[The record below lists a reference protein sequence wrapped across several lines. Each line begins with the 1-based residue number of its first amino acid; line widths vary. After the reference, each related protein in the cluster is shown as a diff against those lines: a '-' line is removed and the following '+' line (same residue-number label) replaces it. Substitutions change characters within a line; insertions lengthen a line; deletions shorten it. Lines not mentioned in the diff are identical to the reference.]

1 MDLDPDE
8 HANNAWD
15 DEERG
20 RYVGMRPAGSGSRF
34 RSVVA
39 IATGL
44 VAIGGLAVFASAAGA
59 SPQPTVAQVQAKVNQ
74 LTSQYDR
81 VTEQLDQADE
91 QLSAAQ
97 TRVAQIRTAVNH
109 ANAQFLAARTTMA
122 QIAAA
127 TFEDTGAT
135 SIAGVLTSGNP
146 SDVLQQGSLLM
157 ELSGSRDAETAQL
170 LTDASQLDGVEQEL
184 QRTET
189 GIAALKTQLA
199 DHKNSLGK
207 LIATEQATLDSLT
220 VPQQQVVKS
229 NTIGANGSAAPV
241 TYSGPTGTQADKAV
255 AFVYAQLG
263 CPYVYGGTGPCQ
275 MGFDCS
281 GLAQAAWA
289 SAGVAIPRD
298 SYEQWADLP
307 HISLSAIEPGDLLI
321 YNGEGHVAIYV
332 GNGYIIDAPQ
342 TGMDVERIP
351 MSTPWYADN
360 LDGVV
365 RP

>member
-1 MDLDPDE
+1 MDT
-8 HANNAWD
+8 
-15 DEERG
+15 
-20 RYVGMRPAGSGSRF
+20 RPAGSESRF
-34 RSVVA
+34 RRGVA
-39 IATGL
+39 TVTGL
-44 VAIGGLAVFASAAGA
+44 VAIGGLAVFASVAGA

-74 LTSQYDR
+74 LTSQYDK
-81 VTEQLDQADE
+81 VTEQLDQVGE

-97 TRVAQIRTAVNH
+97 TRLAQVRTAVNH
-109 ANAQFLAARTTMA
+109 ANAQFRAAQTTVA

-135 SIAGVLTSGNP
+135 SIAGVLTSGDP
-146 SDVLQQGSLLM
+146 SVVLQQGSLLM
-157 ELSGSRDAETAQL
+157 ALSGNRNAETTQL
-170 LTDASQLDGVEQEL
+170 LTDASQLVGVEQEQ
-184 QRTET
+184 QRTES

-207 LIATEQATLDSLT
+207 LIATEQTTLDSLT
-220 VPQQQVVKS
+220 VPQQQTVKS
-229 NTIGANGSAAPV
+229 NTIGANGSTQKV
-241 TYSGPTGTQADKAV
+241 TYTGPTGSQADQAV
-255 AFVYAQLG
+255 AFAYAQLG

-281 GLAQAAWA
+281 GLAQAAWGA
-289 SAGVAIPRD
+289 AGVAIPRD
-298 SYEQWADLP
+298 SYEQWAELP
-307 HISLSAIEPGDLLI
+307 HVSLSSIEPGDLLI

-342 TGMDVERIP
+342 TGMDVEKIP

>member
-1 MDLDPDE
+1 MVTR
-8 HANNAWD
+8 A
-15 DEERG
+15 
-20 RYVGMRPAGSGSRF
+20 AGSESRF
-34 RSVVA
+34 RRGVA
-39 IATGL
+39 IVAGL
-44 VAIGGLAVFASAAGA
+44 VTIGALALFASVAGA

-74 LTSQYDR
+74 LTSQYDQ
-81 VTEQLDQADE
+81 VSEQLDQAGQ

-97 TRVAQIRTAVNH
+97 TRLAQVRTGVNH
-109 ANAQFLAARTTMA
+109 ANAQFRAAQTTVD

-146 SDVLQQGSLLM
+146 SAVLQEGSLLM
-157 ELSGSRDAETAQL
+157 DLSGNRTAETAQL
-170 LTDASQLDGVEQEL
+170 LTDASQLAGVEQEL
-184 QRTET
+184 QRTES
-189 GIAALKTQLA
+189 GVAALKTQLA
-199 DHKNSLGK
+199 GHKNSLGK

-220 VPQQQVVKS
+220 VPQQQTVKS
-229 NTIGANGSAAPV
+229 NSIGANGSTQQA
-241 TYSGPTGTQADKAV
+241 TYSGPTTTQAGKAV
-255 AFVYAQLG
+255 AFAYAQLG

-275 MGFDCS
+275 AGFDCS

-298 SYEQWADLP
+298 SYEQWAELP
-307 HISLSAIEPGDLLI
+307 HVSVSSIEPGDLLI
-321 YNGEGHVAIYV
+321 YDGEGHVAMYV

>member
-1 MDLDPDE
+1 M
-8 HANNAWD
+8 
-15 DEERG
+15 G
-20 RYVGMRPAGSGSRF
+20 TRPAGSESRF
-34 RSVVA
+34 RRGVA

-44 VAIGGLAVFASAAGA
+44 VAIGGLAVFASVAGA

-74 LTSQYDR
+74 LTSQYDK
-81 VTEQLDQADE
+81 VAEQLDQVGE
-91 QLSAAQ
+91 QLSGAQ
-97 TRVAQIRTAVNH
+97 TRLAQVRADVDH
-109 ANAQFLAARTTMA
+109 ANAQFQAARTTVA

-135 SIAGVLTSGNP
+135 SMAGVLTSADP
-146 SDVLQQGSLLM
+146 SVILQQGSLLM
-157 ELSGSRDAETAQL
+157 ELSGSRNAETAQL

-184 QRTET
+184 QRTED

-199 DHKNSLGK
+199 DHKSSLGK

-220 VPQQQVVKS
+220 VPQQQAVKS
-229 NTIGANGSAAPV
+229 NTIGANGSTVHV
-241 TYSGPTGTQADKAV
+241 TYSGPTTTQAGKAV
-255 AFVYAQLG
+255 AFAYAQVG

-275 MGFDCS
+275 LGFDCS

-289 SAGVAIPRD
+289 AAGVAIPRD
-298 SYEQWADLP
+298 SYEQWAGLP
-307 HISLSAIEPGDLLI
+307 HVSLSAIEPGDLLI

-360 LDGVV
+360 LDGAV

>member
-1 MDLDPDE
+1 
-8 HANNAWD
+8 
-15 DEERG
+15 
-20 RYVGMRPAGSGSRF
+20 VGTRPAGIRSRF
-34 RSVVA
+34 RRGVA
-39 IATGL
+39 IASGL
-44 VAIGGLAVFASAAGA
+44 VAIGGLTVCASVAGA

-74 LTSQYDR
+74 LTSQYDK

-97 TRVAQIRTAVNH
+97 TRLAQARAAVNH
-109 ANAQFLAARTTMA
+109 ANAQFVAARTAVA

-127 TFEDTGAT
+127 AFEDTGAT
-135 SIAGVLTSGNP
+135 SVAGVLTSGDP
-146 SDVLQQGSLLM
+146 SVVLQQGSLLM
-157 ELSGSRDAETAQL
+157 ELSGNDNAETVQL
-170 LTDASQLDGVEQEL
+170 LTDASQLTGVEQEL
-184 QRTET
+184 QRTED
-189 GIAALKTQLA
+189 GIASLKTQLA
-199 DHKNSLGK
+199 DHKNSLSK

-220 VPQQQVVKS
+220 VPEQQVVKS
-229 NTIGANGSAAPV
+229 NTIGANGSSAPT

-255 AFVYAQLG
+255 AFAYAQLG

-289 SAGVAIPRD
+289 AAGVAIPRD
-298 SYEQWADLP
+298 SYEQWAELP
-307 HISLSAIEPGDLLI
+307 HVSPSAIEPGDLLI

-332 GNGYIIDAPQ
+332 GGGYIIDAPQ

-351 MSTPWYADN
+351 MSTPWYAGN